1 MSETLGTDARALI
14 DQATGGDEPSS
25 ADRDRVRARLA
36 LALVATTGTFAVG
49 TAKIAAGSLAPAT
62 TAAAA
67 PAAGVVGTVGAVGTA
82 GAGAGVVT
90 AASVG
95 VGMKVVLGVVAL
107 VAVAGA
113 GGVAVS
119 QRRAS
124 VSPPAVASV
133 ANANAVAAA
142 AVPVSPVAPVAL
154 AAPAPAPAPASASAP
169 ALELDDPPSS
179 AVVPATSAPHAS
191 AASATPDVAEE
202 LVLLREA
209 RSALKAGDP
218 ARSLQLLAE
227 HAHRFPHGALTE
239 EREAARA
246 VASCARAD
254 SGGSADEA
262 RAAVARFFRAYP
274 RSLHASRVHAAC
286 DAIDAH

>member
-1 MSETLGTDARALI
+1 MSERLGTDARALI
-14 DQATGGDEPSS
+14 DQATGGDEPSI

-49 TAKIAAGSLAPAT
+49 TAKLAAGSLAPAT

-67 PAAGVVGTVGAVGTA
+67 PAAGVAATVG
-82 GAGAGVVT
+82 

-124 VSPPAVASV
+124 VAAPAVVSARNAVAAVAASLTPVASV
-133 ANANAVAAA
+133 A
-142 AVPVSPVAPVAL
+142 PVAP
-154 AAPAPAPAPASASAP
+154 P

-179 AVVPATSAPHAS
+179 AIVPATSASHASAAS
-191 AASATPDVAEE
+191 AASATPAVAEE

-239 EREAARA
+239 EREAGRA

-254 SGGSADEA
+254 SGGSVDEA
-262 RAAVARFFRAYP
+262 RVAVARFFRAYP

-286 DAIDAH
+286 DATLAD